1 MQQHDKQTVQDIP
14 SFSVIIPVYN
24 EAACINS
31 TLTRLKT
38 QSGIDQSQIIVV
50 DASAESSTIKVIE
63 HNDVIAI
70 TSPKGRAI
78 QMNAGA
84 DIATGGI
91 LLFLHADT
99 QLPPGAF
106 ETISNALRD
115 SDYVAGAFDL
125 EIDSTSKAIRFIA
138 AAARF
143 KNRLLKT
150 PFGDQAVFFRSNYF
164 KQIGGYKDIPIMED
178 VEVMRRIKKRS
189 DKIIILKD
197 RVRTSPR
204 RWQNEGII
212 KCTARNQL
220 IITLYYCGV
229 SPDNLA
235 KLYRSDYE
243 SEK

>member
-1 MQQHDKQTVQDIP
+1 MQQDDKHREEDIT
-14 SFSVIIPVYN
+14 SFSIIIPVYN

-31 TLTRLKT
+31 TLTRLKA
-38 QSGIDQSQIIVV
+38 QSGIDQCQIIVV
-50 DASAESSTIKVIE
+50 DASSDCSTINAID

-84 DIATGGI
+84 NIATGGI

-106 ETISNALRD
+106 ETISNAFSG

-150 PFGDQAVFFRSNYF
+150 PFGDQAVFIKSNYF
-164 KQIGGYKDIPIMED
+164 KQIGGYKNIPIMED
-178 VEVMRRIKKRS
+178 VEIMRRIKKRS
-189 DKIIILKD
+189 DRIIILKD
-197 RVRTSPR
+197 RVTTSAR
-204 RWQNEGII
+204 RWKSEGII

-229 SPDNLA
+229 SPNMLA
-235 KLYRSDYE
+235 KLYRSGYTSD
-243 SEK
+243 K